1 MPCERIRYFAAP
13 QYKGLKIELILQ
25 QMQRNNIMQFL
36 PEAQDI
42 PKLPRQFLLNVA
54 FTLIQQPFADWVHA
68 ICNERHEEMA
78 AKKDLWI

>member
-1 MPCERIRYFAAP
+1 
-13 QYKGLKIELILQ
+13 
-25 QMQRNNIMQFL
+25 MQRHNIAQFL

-54 FTLIQQPFADWVHA
+54 FTLIHFADWVHA